1 MKVLILGGDTP
12 LGMALVRIFDQQHR
26 HKYQTITIADS
37 RFRSERVA
45 KKTIKRLSPECLI
58 DLRLDALLETRD
70 NLSDSDIQRTRW
82 FGKACLRNDIVYLF
96 QSSAWVFSGAMQDAP
111 WAESDEPD
119 DESNLGLVRRAAE
132 QAVKDMTINSIILRL
147 APTYSAQGDGVLA
160 KMLQRFGR
168 GEKMALSDSQY
179 FNPISADDAARVI
192 SAILDQVGSGSN
204 NRGIFHYGS
213 NERAS
218 YFEFGEAVFAAAS
231 QFANIDSGGVAR
243 SSDASQPK
251 GDWTLSTQQI
261 FDSFGIHPT
270 SWRRL
275 LAPAVKAFYQ
285 QQKANRH
292 HE

>member
-1 MKVLILGGDTP
+1 MRVLILGGDTP
-12 LGMALVRIFDQQHR
+12 LGLALVRIFDQQQR
-26 HKYQTITIADS
+26 HQYEAISVADS
-37 RFRSERVA
+37 RFKSERVA
-45 KKTIKRLSPECLI
+45 KKAIKRLSPECLI

-70 NLSDSDIQRTRW
+70 NISDGDIQRTRW

-96 QSSAWVFSGAMQDAP
+96 QSSAWVFAGTLGDAP
-111 WAESDEPD
+111 WAESDQPN
-119 DESNLGLVRRAAE
+119 DESNLGRVRRAAE
-132 QAVKDMTINSIILRL
+132 HAVTDMTTNSIILRL
-147 APTYSAQGDGVLA
+147 SPTYSAQGEGVLV

-168 GEKMALSDSQY
+168 GERLALSDSQY
-179 FNPISADDAARVI
+179 FNPISADDGARVI
-192 SAILDQVGSGSN
+192 AAILDQVGAGSS
-204 NRGIFHYGS
+204 NRGVYHYGS

-243 SSDASQPK
+243 STDASQPK
-251 GDWTLSTQQI
+251 GDWTLSTQKI
-261 FDSFGIHPT
+261 FDSFGVHST

-285 QQKANRH
+285 HQKVTAN